1 MWQDAENQISLI
13 GSYFD
18 SPGDPAVMA
27 EDWAALRER
36 VDWLT
41 RFYFG
46 DAAQSADGALGLKEL
61 VDERLGDI
69 DAREVNSIP
78 IGTADDGE
86 PIVVRVGRYGPYV
99 QKGADGTDSARASVP
114 EDLPADELTVEKALN
129 LLEKQSD
136 ERLLGQDPD
145 SGEPI
150 LVRAGRYG
158 PYVTTQPL
166 DGADA
171 RTSSLFKTMSI
182 ETIGLEDAVR
192 LLSLPRLLG
201 TDPANNNEEVTAQ
214 NGRYGPYV
222 KRGTESRSLESEEQL
237 FTVTLDE
244 ALALLAQPK
253 TRGRRAAAAPLRE
266 LGKDPAS
273 GATVTV
279 KEGRFGPYVTDG
291 ETNAS
296 LRKGDSVEEITMDR
310 AAELLAERRAKGPA
324 TPRKRAAKKTTAKK
338 TTAKKTT
345 AKKAAAKKAPRKKA

>member
-1 MWQDAENQISLI
+1 MTTTPTAKTRSVGFRCSVAEGQHVDAAGIEPQSHATNPPARYTEASLVKTLEELGIGRPSTYASIISTILDRGYVFKRGTALVPSFVAFAVI
-13 GSYFD
+13 GLLEQHFGRLVDYGFTASMEDDLD
-18 SPGDPAVMA
+18 SIANG
-27 EDWAALRER
+27 ERER

-46 DAAQSADGALGLKEL
+46 DAAQTADGALGLKEL

-78 IGTADDGE
+78 IGIADDGE

-145 SGEPI
+145 TGEPI

-182 ETIGLEDAVR
+182 ETIGLEDA
-192 LLSLPRLLG
+192 
-201 TDPANNNEEVTAQ
+201 
-214 NGRYGPYV
+214 
-222 KRGTESRSLESEEQL
+222 
-237 FTVTLDE
+237 
-244 ALALLAQPK
+244 
-253 TRGRRAAAAPLRE
+253 
-266 LGKDPAS
+266 
-273 GATVTV
+273 
-279 KEGRFGPYVTDG
+279 
-291 ETNAS
+291 
-296 LRKGDSVEEITMDR
+296 
-310 AAELLAERRAKGPA
+310 
-324 TPRKRAAKKTTAKK
+324 
-338 TTAKKTT
+338 
-345 AKKAAAKKAPRKKA
+345 